1 MNNND
6 VIHRLKSAMKAIGL
20 KPSELARRCNVS
32 RAYIS
37 QILNGTSE
45 PRLRRIL
52 PAISDKV
59 NADWIISGRGNMLVS
74 DDIDAYQNEDLSIA
88 FKILD
93 IIKEDRSNKSKTA
106 ANSENIRIP
115 VFEEDSSFE
124 KEEEYIS
131 IPQEL
136 LKPVT
141 GKYFAYRMISRSI
154 SPRLEPNDI
163 AVFRQQGMLENGQIG
178 AFSIPD
184 CNTYKSII
192 RAFEHKEDHIIL
204 MSTDPY
210 SSPIILLP
218 DDEVH
223 ILGLLLLAIRYFS

>member
-1 MNNND
+1 MSD
-6 VIHRLKSAMKAIGL
+6 SDIIQRLKAAMKAINL
-20 KPSELARRCNVS
+20 KSSELARRCNVS

-37 QILNGTSE
+37 QILSGTSE

-52 PAISDKV
+52 PAISDRI
-59 NADWIISGRGNMLVS
+59 NADWIISGRGNMLIN
-74 DDIDAYQNEDLSIA
+74 DEIETNQNGDLSLA

-93 IIKEDRSNKSKTA
+93 IIKEERSTRSRIEA
-106 ANSENIRIP
+106 DSDQIRMP
-115 VFEEDSSFE
+115 LYEEESSFE

-131 IPQEL
+131 ISQEM
-136 LKPVT
+136 LKPSV
-141 GKYFAYRMISRSI
+141 GKYFAYRIISRSI

-163 AVFRQQGMLENGQIG
+163 AVFRQQGMLDNGQIG

-184 CNTYKSII
+184 GNIYKSII
-192 RAFEHKEDHIIL
+192 RVFEHKEDHIIL
-204 MSTDPY
+204 MSTDPS

-223 ILGLLLLAIRYFS
+223 ILGLLVLSIRYFT